1 MWANS
6 EDLNAILENC
16 LRFVIIDKA
25 LLACLLVIEL
35 LDLRQ
40 VCGTLEDKR
49 KLANHNATG
58 ESTATNSSPQSTDRK
73 STRLNSSHVRTSRMP
88 SSA

>member
-40 VCGTLEDKR
+40 VC
-49 KLANHNATG
+49 
-58 ESTATNSSPQSTDRK
+58 
-73 STRLNSSHVRTSRMP
+73 
-88 SSA
+88 